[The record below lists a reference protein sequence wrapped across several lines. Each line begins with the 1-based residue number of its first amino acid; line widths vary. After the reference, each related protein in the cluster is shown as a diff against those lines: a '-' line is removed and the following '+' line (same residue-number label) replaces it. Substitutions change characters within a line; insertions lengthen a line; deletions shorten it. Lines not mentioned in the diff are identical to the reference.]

1 MNPANLSWDH
11 CRSLLGVVREGSL
24 SGAARA
30 LGLTQPTVARHI
42 EQLEAALGGIALFTR
57 SPQGLAPTEAA
68 EKLLPHAQSMESA
81 AAALVRAASGSADE
95 ISGIVRITASEVIG
109 VEVLPPILRDLREAH
124 PGLVFEL
131 TPSNEA
137 ADLLRRDADIAVRMT
152 RPRQSALVARKVGD
166 IMLGLHAHR
175 AYLEKYGT
183 PRGIEDLAEHAII
196 GFDRVTAPVQSV
208 IQALRSMGMDL
219 RREAFAFRSDNDH
232 AQMAALRAGYGIGIC
247 QVGLAKRD
255 ANLVRLFPNLIAF
268 PLETWITMH
277 GDLRGDP
284 RMRVVFDHLADAIG
298 AYAADRP

>member
-1 MNPANLSWDH
+1 
-11 CRSLLGVVREGSL
+11 
-24 SGAARA
+24 
-30 LGLTQPTVARHI
+30 VARHI
-42 EQLEAALGGIALFTR
+42 EQLEASLGGVALFTR

-81 AAALVRAASGSADE
+81 AAALVRAASGSAEE

-109 VEVLPPILRDLREAH
+109 VEVLPPILRDLRGAH

-131 TPSNEA
+131 TPSNET

-152 RPRQSALVARKVGD
+152 RPRQSALVAKKVGD

-183 PRGIEDLAEHAII
+183 PRRIEDLAEHAII

-219 RREAFAFRSDNDH
+219 RRETFAFRSDSDH
-232 AQMAALRAGYGIGIC
+232 AQMAALRAGYGLGIC
-247 QVGLAKRD
+247 QIGLAKRD
-255 ANLVRLFPNLIAF
+255 ANLVRLFPKLIGF

-277 GDLRGDP
+277 GDLRSDP
-284 RMRVVFDHLADAIG
+284 RMRVVFDHLAEAVG
-298 AYAADRP
+298 AYAASGK